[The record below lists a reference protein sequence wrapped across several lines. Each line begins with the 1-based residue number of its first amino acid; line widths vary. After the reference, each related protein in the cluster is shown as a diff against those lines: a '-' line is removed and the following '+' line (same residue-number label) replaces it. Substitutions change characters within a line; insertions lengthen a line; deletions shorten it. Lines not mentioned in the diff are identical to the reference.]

1 VTGMLSVYELKRI
14 LGRGEQTPTDDIRVL
29 DSWAEY
35 EENKRCPV
43 EERKLNYLCYELEVK
58 NPDTGE
64 KQRIYK
70 ALCFARV
77 IRLPKE
83 AKQSLSYM
91 DMHEQLLSGVYERE
105 YNLVTVICNI
115 IRPVALGLLYLY
127 GVQGVARDI
136 ETAKQIAHRDFLG
149 LLAMLQG
156 TYRILEMRVLQ
167 AQESEWLREKIFGMQ
182 HIAAVRGIPKANKGG
197 ENAGNKGFGGK
208 NLNPQSQGTIEEII
222 TGMSDHEYVIEIL
235 SSPVRLDTLR
245 AWALR
250 TQDDMSS
257 WNDQLQGVK
266 SVSMNLSMPMMFA
279 ANLGQSQGSSH
290 AYTDADSVSFSQNE
304 SFSTGYGESVG
315 QSLSESISQSFGR
328 SSGTS
333 VTDSI
338 SQSHSISQGQSIG
351 SSFGQNL
358 GLSEGIS
365 SNQSISENSGI
376 NFSQGQN
383 IAESLSH
390 SQGTSYN
397 MSQGH
402 NIGTSH
408 NIGNSQNFG
417 ISQGESFGSSSG
429 VSIGNSVSHSFG
441 QSFSE
446 NASNSQSQSS
456 GFSQNTSVNNGLS
469 AGFSSGNSTN
479 QGMSDSQNNGWNAG
493 AFGFGFNAG
502 NGSSESN
509 GVGNSTGSSFGISQG
524 VSSGVGLTN
533 STGIGYSHGYGYGE
547 SESVGSAQSVG
558 QNASVS
564 HGLNIGSSQNWGI
577 NESFGV
583 SEGQSVSQGWGANS
597 GISQG
602 QSFGQSIS
610 GGWSQG
616 LAQSIGVGQNQSMS
630 QGMSLSNNVSRNNS
644 ESYGITQGQSIGR
657 SESISETQGY
667 SQGQGV
673 NWGQN
678 RSVGQSMGYGKGIS
692 NSLGESIGRTMAT
705 TSGTSGTMGL
715 GPSIGYSRSYQWL
728 DQGVKDILELLE
740 FQNERIKSALRG
752 QGAFYTYVYLA
763 TEDEDALESVSA
775 LAKSTWQNETA
786 MVSPLQIMNLD
797 REEQTHLLYHFS
809 AFSVDASRVRVHGVE
824 EYKYSSVL
832 LPSEYVA
839 YTHLPRVS
847 EGGIFAEVSDIPK
860 FSVPSMM
867 RGEIFLGNVL
877 SAERYTLEQG
887 YKTPY
892 EYRLSESEL
901 MHGYVCGASRS
912 GKTVA
917 AMRLV
922 AELAHVRRKKTG
934 KRLRV
939 VVMDPKR
946 DWRALARLV
955 EPERLRFYSLGNLQF
970 HPLKLNV
977 CKIPH
982 GVWPQVWIDA
992 MIEIYCRA
1000 YGLLERGKQLLG
1012 ETLYSLYDEAGVF
1025 AACDRPDWAD
1035 VVSDLSAQVT
1045 LTKAYERMTYFKRML
1060 DDPTNVK
1067 GRAGNDTRDAYA
1079 RLLDRLSAFGREYS
1093 IERRLFGAED
1103 GIGIDE
1109 LIGADDITILESKGL
1124 ESTFK
1129 NFIFGTIVS
1138 GFFRFALAHEE
1149 GFLSE
1154 NQYETCLVIEEA
1166 NEVLVGNDMAGSG
1179 NSLVSL
1185 GGQSEFESVLDQSAG
1200 YGLFVFAITQKISD
1214 LPKSVIANSGIVL
1227 AGKMKSEDDVR
1238 VVIRSIAREERY
1250 EDRDIVKWLPRSP
1263 IGWFICQS
1271 SRCTDYKD
1279 AEPVLVKI
1287 SKLNVGAPSNAELD
1301 EILAQRDAILK
1312 LREAG
1317 STK

>member
-1 VTGMLSVYELKRI
+1 MLSVYDLKRI
-14 LGRGEQTPTDDIRVL
+14 LGRGAQPAADDIRII

-35 EENKRCPV
+35 KEDERCPV
-43 EERKLNYLCYELEVK
+43 EERKLEYLCYEMEVM

-64 KQRIYK
+64 RKKLYK

-83 AKQSLSYM
+83 AKQSLSLM
-91 DMHEQLLSGVYERE
+91 DMHEQLLSGVYERK

-115 IRPVALGLLYLY
+115 IRPVALGLLFLY
-127 GVQGVARDI
+127 GVQGVAYDI
-136 ETAKQIAHRDFLG
+136 DAAKEIAHRDFLG
-149 LLAMLQG
+149 FLSMLQG
-156 TYRILEMRVLQ
+156 TYRVLEMRVLQ
-167 AQESEWLREKIFGMQ
+167 AQESEWLREKMYGME
-182 HIAAVRGIPKANKGG
+182 HIAAVRGIPKASKGG
-197 ENAGNKGFGGK
+197 ENAGNKGFGGQ
-208 NLNPQSQGTIEEII
+208 NLNPQSQGTMEEII
-222 TGMSDHEYVIEIL
+222 SGMSDFEYVIEVL
-235 SSPVRLDTLR
+235 SSPVRLETLK

-250 TQDDMSS
+250 TQDDMTN

-279 ANLGQSQGSSH
+279 ANLGQSEGSSH

-304 SFSTGYGESVG
+304 TFSTGYGESVG

-328 SSGTS
+328 SEGAS
-333 VTDSI
+333 VTDSF
-338 SQSHSISQGQSIG
+338 SRSHNISQGESIG

-358 GLSEGIS
+358 GLNEGIS
-365 SNQSISENSGI
+365 SNESLSENAGI
-376 NFSQGQN
+376 NFSHGEN
-383 IAESLSH
+383 ISESLSH
-390 SQGTSYN
+390 SQGNSYN
-397 MSQGH
+397 VSQGH
-402 NIGTSH
+402 NISSSH

-417 ISQGESFGSSSG
+417 ISQGESFGESTG
-429 VSIGNSVSHSFG
+429 VSIGNSVSHSIG
-441 QSFSE
+441 ESFSE
-446 NASNSQSQSS
+446 NVSNSQSQST
-456 GFSQNTSVNNGLS
+456 GFSQNSSVSNGMS
-469 AGFSSGNSTN
+469 AGFNTGNSNN
-479 QGMSDSQNNGWNAG
+479 QGVSESGNNGWNAG
-493 AFGFGFNAG
+493 AFGFGFNG
-502 NGSSESN
+502 GESSSESS
-509 GVGNSTGSSFGISQG
+509 GVGNSTGSSFGLSEG
-524 VSSGVGLTN
+524 SSSGVGYTN
-533 STGIGYSHGYGYGE
+533 SSGIGYSHGYGYGS
-547 SESVGSAQSVG
+547 SESVGNTQSIG
-558 QNASVS
+558 QSASVS
-564 HGLNIGSSQNWGI
+564 HGVNIGTSQNWGV

-583 SEGQSVSQGWGANS
+583 SEGESVSQGWGANS
-597 GISQG
+597 SVSEG
-602 QSFGQSIS
+602 QSFGESAS
-610 GGWSQG
+610 EGWSQG
-616 LAQSIGVGQNQSMS
+616 IGKSVGVGQNRSVS
-630 QGMSLSNNVSRNNS
+630 QGMSLSDNLSRNIG
-644 ESYGITQGQSIGR
+644 ESYGESRGQSFGR
-657 SESISETQGY
+657 SQSVSETQGY
-667 SQGQGV
+667 SQGQGS

-678 RSVGQSMGYGKGIS
+678 RSVGQSLGTGQGIS
-692 NSLGESIGRTMAT
+692 NSQGESVGRTLAKTM
-705 TSGTSGTMGL
+705 GTSGSMGL
-715 GPSIGYSRSYQWL
+715 GPSIGYNRSYQWL

-752 QGAFYTYVYLA
+752 QGAFYTYVYIA
-763 TEDEDALESVSA
+763 TEDNDALEAASA
-775 LAKSTWQNETA
+775 LAKSTWQNENA
-786 MVSPLQIMNLD
+786 MMSPVQVMNLEP
-797 REEQTHLLYHFS
+797 EEQSHLLYHFS
-809 AFSVDASRVRVHGVE
+809 AFSVDASRIRVHGVE
-824 EYKYSSVL
+824 EYKYSTVL
-832 LPSEYVA
+832 LPSEYVS
-839 YTHLPRVS
+839 YTHLPRIS
-847 EGGIFAEVSDIPK
+847 EGGIFAEVADIPK

-867 RGEIFLGNVL
+867 KGEIFLGNVL

-892 EYRLSESEL
+892 EYRMSESEL
-901 MHGYVCGASRS
+901 MHGFVCGASRS

-934 KRLRV
+934 KRLRI

-955 EPERLRFYSLGNLQF
+955 EPERLKFNSLGNLQF
-970 HPLKLNV
+970 HPLRLNV

-982 GVWPQVWIDA
+982 GVWPQTWIDA

-1060 DDPTNVK
+1060 DDPTNAK

-1093 IERRLFGAED
+1093 IERRLFGSEE

-1109 LIGADDITILESKGL
+1109 LIGDDDITILESKGL

-1154 NQYETCLVIEEA
+1154 DQYETCLVIEEA

-1179 NSLVSL
+1179 SSLVSL

-1214 LPKSVIANSGIVL
+1214 LPKSVIANSGIIL
-1227 AGKMKSEDDVR
+1227 AGKMKTEDDVK

-1250 EDRDIVKWLPRSP
+1250 EDRDILKWLPRSP

-1287 SKLNVGAPSNAELD
+1287 AKLNVAAPSNAELD
-1301 EILAQRDAILK
+1301 EILAQRDAIKKLK
-1312 LREAG
+1312 EVAG
-1317 STK
+1317 

>member
-1 VTGMLSVYELKRI
+1 MRGMLSVYDLKRI
-14 LGRGEQTPTDDIRVL
+14 LGRGAPAPADDIRVL

-35 EENKRCPV
+35 QEDENCPV
-43 EERKLNYLCYELEVK
+43 EERKLNYLCYELEVM

-64 KQRIYK
+64 KQHIYK

-77 IRLPKE
+77 IRLPKD
-83 AKQSLSYM
+83 AKQSLSIM
-91 DMHEQLLSGVYERE
+91 DMQEQLLSGVYERQ
-105 YNLVTVICNI
+105 YNMVTVICNI

-127 GVQGVARDI
+127 GVQGVGYDI

-149 LLAMLQG
+149 LLSMLQG
-156 TYRILEMRVLQ
+156 TYRVLEMRILQ
-167 AQESEWLREKIFGMQ
+167 AQESEWLRQKMFGMQ
-182 HIAAVRGIPKANKGG
+182 HITAVRGIPKANRGG

-222 TGMSDHEYVIEIL
+222 TGMSDHEYAIEIL
-235 SSPVRLDTLR
+235 SSPVRLETLK

-250 TQDDMSS
+250 TQDDMSA
-257 WNDQLQGVK
+257 WNEQLQGVK

-279 ANLGQSQGSSH
+279 ANMGQSKGSSH

-315 QSLSESISQSFGR
+315 KSLSESISQSFGR
-328 SSGTS
+328 SSGVSMTES
-333 VTDSI
+333 L
-338 SQSHSISQGQSIG
+338 SQSHSISQGESVG
-351 SSFGQNL
+351 SSFGRNM
-358 GLSEGIS
+358 GIS
-365 SNQSISENSGI
+365 NGISTNQNISESAGV

-383 IAESLSH
+383 ISESMSQ
-390 SQGTSYN
+390 SQGTSMN
-397 MSQGH
+397 MSQGR

-408 NIGNSQNFG
+408 NIGTSQGFG
-417 ISQGESFGSSSG
+417 ISQGESFGRSSG
-429 VSIGNSVSHSFG
+429 VSVGNSVSHSMG

-446 NASNSQSQSS
+446 NIGNSISQSS
-456 GFSQNTSVNNGLS
+456 GFSQNASVNNGMS
-469 AGFSSGNSTN
+469 AGFNSGSSNN
-479 QGMSDSQNNGWNAG
+479 QGVSGSENHGWNAG
-493 AFGFGFNAG
+493 AFGFGFNG
-502 NGSSESN
+502 GSSESQSN
-509 GVGNSTGSSFGISQG
+509 GVGNSTGSSFGVSQG
-524 VSSGVGLTN
+524 TSMGVGHSN
-533 STGIGYSHGYGYGE
+533 SVGIGYNHGYGYGS
-547 SESVGSAQSVG
+547 SESVGSTQSVG
-558 QNASVS
+558 QSASVS
-564 HGLNIGSSQNWGI
+564 HSQNIGTSQNWGV
-577 NESFGV
+577 NESYGV
-583 SEGQSVSQGWGANS
+583 SEGQSISQGWGANS
-597 GISQG
+597 SISQG
-602 QSFGQSIS
+602 QSIGQSAS
-610 GGWSQG
+610 NGWSQG
-616 LAQSIGVGQNQSMS
+616 LSKSIGIGENQSVS
-630 QGMSLSNNVSRNNS
+630 QGMSLSENMSRSAS
-644 ESYGITQGQSIGR
+644 ESYGITQGQSVGH
-657 SESISETQGY
+657 SQSVSETQGY
-667 SQGQGV
+667 SQGQGE

-678 RSVGQSMGYGKGIS
+678 RSIGQSLGYGKGIS
-692 NSLGESIGRTMAT
+692 NSQGQSVGQTMAM
-705 TSGTSGTMGL
+705 TSGTSGSMGL
-715 GPSIGYSRSYQWL
+715 GPSIGYNRSYQWL
-728 DQGVKDILELLE
+728 DQSVKDILELLE

-752 QGAFYTYVYLA
+752 QGAFYSYVYIA
-763 TEDEDALESVSA
+763 TDNEDALEAASA
-775 LAKSTWQNETA
+775 LAKSTWQNEAA
-786 MVSPLQIMNLD
+786 MISPVQIMNLTQ
-797 REEQTHLLYHFS
+797 EEQAHLLYHFS
-809 AFSVDASRVRVHGVE
+809 AFSVDASRIRNYGVE
-824 EYKYSSVL
+824 EYKYSTVL

-847 EGGIFAEVSDIPK
+847 EGGIFAEVADIPK

-867 RGEIFLGNVL
+867 KGEIFLGNVL
-877 SAERYTLEQG
+877 SAERFTLEQG

-901 MHGYVCGASRS
+901 MHGFVCGASRS

-934 KRLRV
+934 KRLRI

-955 EPERLRFYSLGNLQF
+955 EPERLKFHSLGNLQF

-982 GVWPQVWIDA
+982 GVWPQTWIDA

-1035 VVSDLSAQVT
+1035 VVSELSAQVT

-1060 DDPTNVK
+1060 DDPTNSK

-1093 IERRLFGAED
+1093 IERRLFGSED
-1103 GIGIDE
+1103 GLGIDE
-1109 LIGADDITILESKGL
+1109 LIGADDVTILESKGL

-1129 NFIFGTIVS
+1129 NFIFGTVVS
-1138 GFFRFALAHEE
+1138 GFFRYALAHEE

-1154 NQYETCLVIEEA
+1154 NQYETCLIIEEA

-1179 NSLVSL
+1179 SSLVSL

-1200 YGLFVFAITQKISD
+1200 YGLFIFAITQKISD
-1214 LPKSVIANSGIVL
+1214 LPKSVIANSGIIL
-1227 AGKMKSEDDVR
+1227 SGKLKSEDDVK

-1250 EDRDIVKWLPRSP
+1250 EDRDILKWLPRSP

-1271 SRCTDYKD
+1271 SRCSDYKD

-1287 SKLNVGAPSNAELD
+1287 AKLNVGAPSNAELD
-1301 EILAQRDAILK
+1301 EILAKRDALVK
-1312 LREAG
+1312 LREA
-1317 STK
+1317 SSLC

>member
-1 VTGMLSVYELKRI
+1 MSTYDLKRI
-14 LGRGEQTPTDDIRVL
+14 LGKGPRTSADDIRII

-35 EENKRCPV
+35 REGDRCPV
-43 EERKLNYLCYELEVK
+43 EERKLEYLCYEMEVM

-64 KQRIYK
+64 RKKIFK

-77 IRLPKE
+77 IRLPKD
-83 AKQSLSYM
+83 AKQSLSLM
-91 DMHEQLLSGVYERE
+91 DMQEQLLSGVYERQ
-105 YNLVTVICNI
+105 YNMITVICNI
-115 IRPVALGLLYLY
+115 MRPVALGLLYLY
-127 GVQGVARDI
+127 GIQGVAYDI
-136 ETAKQIAHRDFLG
+136 ETAKKIAHKDFLG
-149 LLAMLQG
+149 LLSMLQG
-156 TYRILEMRVLQ
+156 TYRVLEMRVLQ
-167 AQESEWLREKIFGMQ
+167 AQESEWLREKMYGME
-182 HIAAVRGIPKANKGG
+182 HIAAIRGIPKADKGG

-222 TGMSDHEYVIEIL
+222 TGMSDYEYVIEIL
-235 SSPVRLDTLR
+235 SSPVRLETLK

-250 TQDDMSS
+250 TQDDMTN

-279 ANLGQSQGSSH
+279 ANMGQSQGSSH
-290 AYTDADSVSFSQNE
+290 AYTDADSISFSQNE
-304 SFSTGYGESVG
+304 SFSNSYGESVG
-315 QSLSESISQSFGR
+315 QSLSESISQSFGKTE
-328 SSGTS
+328 GTS
-333 VTDSI
+333 VTDSL
-338 SQSHSISQGQSIG
+338 SQSHSISQGESIG
-351 SSFGQNL
+351 SSFGQNI
-358 GLSEGIS
+358 GLSDGIS
-365 SNQSISENSGI
+365 SNESISENAGV
-376 NFSQGQN
+376 NFSQGEN
-383 IAESLSH
+383 VSDSI
-390 SQGTSYN
+390 SQSRGTSYN
-397 MSQGH
+397 VSQGH
-402 NIGTSH
+402 NISSSH
-408 NIGNSQNFG
+408 NVGNSQSFG
-417 ISQGESFGSSSG
+417 ISQGESFGESSG
-429 VSIGNSVSHSFG
+429 VSVGNSVSHSVG

-446 NASNSQSQSS
+446 NVSNSQSQSS
-456 GFSQNTSVNNGLS
+456 GFSQNSSVSNGMN
-469 AGFSSGNSTN
+469 AGFNTGNSNN
-479 QGMSDSQNNGWNAG
+479 QGTSESGNNGWNAG
-493 AFGFGFNAG
+493 AFGFGFNG
-502 NGSSESN
+502 GESSSESS
-509 GVGNSTGSSFGISQG
+509 GVGNSTGSSYGLSQG
-524 VSSGVGLTN
+524 SSSGVGYTN
-533 STGIGYSHGYGYGE
+533 SSGIGYSHGYGYGS
-547 SESVGSAQSVG
+547 SESVGSTQSIG
-558 QNASVS
+558 QSASVS
-564 HGLNIGSSQNWGI
+564 HGVNVGTSQNWGV

-583 SEGQSVSQGWGANS
+583 SEGESISQGWGANS
-597 GISQG
+597 SLSEGKT
-602 QSFGQSIS
+602 FGQSVS
-610 GGWSQG
+610 NGWSQG
-616 LAQSIGVGQNQSMS
+616 LGKSMGFGKNQSLS
-630 QGMSLSNNVSRNNS
+630 QGMSLSDNLSQNVS
-644 ESYGITQGQSIGR
+644 ESYGVSQGRSVGQSQ
-657 SESISETQGY
+657 SISETQGY
-667 SQGQGV
+667 SQGQGS

-678 RSVGQSMGYGKGIS
+678 RSVGQSAGTGQGIS
-692 NSLGESIGRTMAT
+692 NSRGESVGKTLSKTM
-705 TSGTSGTMGL
+705 GTSGSMGL
-715 GPSIGYSRSYQWL
+715 GPSIGYNRSYQWL

-752 QGAFYTYVYLA
+752 QGAFYTYVYIA
-763 TEDEDALESVSA
+763 TENEDALEAASA
-775 LAKSTWQNETA
+775 LAKSTWQNENA
-786 MVSPLQIMNLD
+786 MISPLQVMNLNA
-797 REEQTHLLYHFS
+797 EEQAHLLYHFS
-809 AFSVDASRVRVHGVE
+809 AFSVDASRIRVHGVE
-824 EYKYSSVL
+824 EYKYSTVL
-832 LPSEYVA
+832 LPSEFVSYN
-839 YTHLPRVS
+839 HLPRIS
-847 EGGIFAEVSDIPK
+847 EGGIFAEVADIPK

-867 RGEIFLGNVL
+867 KGEIFLGNVL
-877 SAERYTLEQG
+877 SAERFTMEQG

-901 MHGYVCGASRS
+901 MHGFVCGASRS

-934 KRLRV
+934 KRLRI

-955 EPERLRFYSLGNLQF
+955 EPERLKFNSLGNLQF

-977 CKIPH
+977 CKIPR
-982 GVWPQVWIDA
+982 GVWPQTWIDA

-1025 AACDRPDWAD
+1025 AACDRPDWAE
-1035 VVSDLSAQVT
+1035 VVSGLSSQVT
-1045 LTKAYERMTYFKRML
+1045 LTKAYERMTYFKRLL

-1093 IERRLFGAED
+1093 IERRLFGSEE

-1109 LIGADDITILESKGL
+1109 LIGDDDITILESKGL

-1154 NQYETCLVIEEA
+1154 DQYETCLVIEEA

-1214 LPKSVIANSGIVL
+1214 LPKSVIANSGIIL
-1227 AGKMKSEDDVR
+1227 AGKLKTEDDVK

-1250 EDRDIVKWLPRSP
+1250 EDRDILKWLPRSP

-1271 SRCTDYKD
+1271 SRCVDYKD

-1287 SKLNVGAPSNAELD
+1287 AKLNVAAPSNAELD
-1301 EILAQRDAILK
+1301 EILAQRDALK
-1312 LREAG
+1312 RIQEMEA
-1317 STK
+1317 S